1 MSSPEN
7 NEDRYKLELQ
17 QLQEQGL
24 YRRMWLLALGA
35 GSRVQIDGRPM
46 RVFCSNNYL
55 GLANHPDIIA
65 AVKKGL
71 DEWGFG
77 SGGSRLICGN
87 MIPHQRLEER
97 LAAWLGKEAC
107 LIFPSGYAANHAV
120 LTTLPQTNDLVLI
133 DKLVHASIIDGA
145 LAGPATVRTWPHR
158 QTDKLRKL
166 LDRGGYEH
174 AFIVT
179 DSLFSMDGDFAP
191 LAELVEIKK
200 KYNAMLVVDEAHAFG
215 CIGPEGAGYSTEKG
229 LSEVV
234 DIMVA
239 TFSKALGGA
248 GGFVAA
254 RRTIVDY
261 LVNKAR
267 GFIFTTGI
275 PAVNCLAAEAALDL
289 IQREPQR
296 RQRLNENGR
305 YLREKCGAMGWD
317 TGGSESYIVP
327 VILGSVERT
336 VEVSRRLFERG
347 FFVPAIRPP
356 TVPPAGSR
364 LRISLMSEH
373 TQEDIDDLCE
383 NLQNIIMPGI

>member
-1 MSSPEN
+1 M
-7 NEDRYKLELQ
+7 EDRYKLELQ
-17 QLQEQGL
+17 QLREEGL
-24 YRRMWLLALGA
+24 YRQMRVLASGA
-35 GSRVQIDGRPM
+35 DSRVQIDGRPM
-46 RVFCSNNYL
+46 RDFCSNNYL
-55 GLANHPDIIA
+55 GLANHPEVIA

-71 DEWGFG
+71 DAWGFG
-77 SGGSRLICGN
+77 SGGSRLVCGN
-87 MIPHQRLEER
+87 MAPHQRLEGR

-107 LIFPSGYAANHAV
+107 LIFPSGYAANHAI
-120 LTTLPQTNDLVLI
+120 LTTLPGKNDLVVI

-145 LAGPATVRTWPHR
+145 QAGPATVRTWPHR
-158 QTDKLRKL
+158 QTEKLRKL
-166 LDRGGYEH
+166 LDRGGYEQ

-191 LAELVEIKK
+191 LAELAEIKK

-215 CIGPEGAGYSTEKG
+215 CIGPEGAGYAAEKE
-229 LSEVV
+229 LSDAV
-234 DIMVA
+234 DIMIA
-239 TFSKALGGA
+239 TFSKTLGGA
-248 GGFVAA
+248 GGFVASS
-254 RRTIVDY
+254 RTMVDY
-261 LVNKAR
+261 LINKAR

-296 RQRLNENGR
+296 RQRLIDQGR
-305 YLREKCGAMGWD
+305 YLRERCRERGWD

-327 VILGSVERT
+327 VILGSAERA

-373 TQEDIDDLCE
+373 THKDIDELCDT
-383 NLQNIIMPGI
+383 LQNIGI

>member
-1 MSSPEN
+1 MSSPKN
-7 NEDRYKLELQ
+7 NDDRYKLELQ
-17 QLQEQGL
+17 QLREEGL
-24 YRRMWLLALGA
+24 YRQMRLLASGA

-55 GLANHPDIIA
+55 GLANHPEVLA

-71 DEWGFG
+71 DVWGFG
-77 SGGSRLICGN
+77 SGGSRLVCGN
-87 MIPHQRLEER
+87 MTPHQRLEGR

-107 LIFPSGYAANHAV
+107 LIFPSGYTANHAV
-120 LTTLPQTNDLVLI
+120 LTTLPGKDDLVLI

-145 LAGPATVRTWPHR
+145 LAGLAKVRTWPHR

-166 LDRGGYEH
+166 LDRGGYEQ
-174 AFIVT
+174 AFLVT

-191 LAELVEIKK
+191 LAELAEIKK

-215 CIGPEGAGYSTEKG
+215 CVGPDGAGYAAERG
-229 LSEVV
+229 LSDAVDVV
-234 DIMVA
+234 IA

-254 RRTIVDY
+254 SRTIVDY

-275 PAVNCLAAEAALDL
+275 PAVNCLAAEAALDI

-296 RQRLNENGR
+296 RQRLIDQGR
-305 YLREKCGAMGWD
+305 YLREKCREKLWD

-327 VILGSVERT
+327 IILGSAERA

-383 NLQNIIMPGI
+383 NLQNIIIPGI